1 MKGINSKTKIILVVA
16 LFVIFAAGMFFFGYG
31 ILAGSNQAN
40 ADIVAQKRIELEVL
54 EREQKSFE
62 QGKKDLAD
70 LASSSY
76 PPDELFSRDTKVVKE
91 IQQLEAAA
99 QRYSLDLSIAV
110 TGSTKTAVKVPNTS
124 GDLYA
129 VPYTITLDG
138 PITNVLQFMQT
149 AERMP
154 FITHAKDVAISV
166 GLAEKTTT
174 VISSEFY
181 VKK

>member
-1 MKGINSKTKIILVVA
+1 MKGITSKAKIILVIV
-16 LFVIFAAGMFFFGYG
+16 LFILFAAGMFLFGYG
-31 ILAGSNQAN
+31 IMAGGNQAT

-62 QGKKDLAD
+62 QGKIDLAQLD
-70 LASSSY
+70 SSSY

-99 QRYSLDLSIAV
+99 QRFGLELSISV

-124 GDLYA
+124 ADLYA

-138 PITNVLQFMQT
+138 PVTSVLQFMQT

-154 FITHAKDVAISV
+154 FITHAKDVAINV

-174 VISSEFY
+174 IISSEFY